1 MNGNTLQQGQRGYD
15 DFKNTV
21 YMCIYVCMHV
31 LNEVINTRQVNRII
45 N

>member
-21 YMCIYVCMHV
+21 YMCMYVCMF
-31 LNEVINTRQVNRII
+31 
-45 N
+45 